1 LPAPY
6 FFTIL
11 EDMARRDYLTQ
22 TELMVMLA
30 IVRLGDKAYA
40 VPIATEILNRTGRE
54 IATASVYAVLERLE
68 DSKLVDSELGEAT
81 ATRGGRAKTYY
92 RLTNTGL
99 AQLRET
105 RNALRQLWRGM
116 PRLKGRTA

>member
-1 LPAPY
+1 M
-6 FFTIL
+6 T
-11 EDMARRDYLTQ
+11 RRDYLTQ

-30 IVRLGDKAYA
+30 IVRLGEKAYA
-40 VPIATEILNRTGRE
+40 VPIATEILGRTGRE

-68 DSKLVDSELGEAT
+68 DSRLVESELGEAT
-81 ATRGGRAKTYY
+81 AIRGGRAKTYY